1 MTQGSE
7 ISLLKDFSPQSQSY
21 GLTERSITPDPA
33 ASWIIQHLKKF
44 DNSKHDVPCTN
55 NDFGEIRFEG
65 LQKSAKVNITY
76 YLLRLITP
84 NKT

>member
-7 ISLLKDFSPQSQSY
+7 ISLLTNFAPQSQSY
-21 GLTERSITPDPA
+21 GLTERSTTLDRA
-33 ASWIIQHLKKF
+33 ASWIIQHLKKL
-44 DNSKHDVPCTN
+44 DNSKNDVPCTN

-76 YLLRLITP
+76 YLLKLKTP